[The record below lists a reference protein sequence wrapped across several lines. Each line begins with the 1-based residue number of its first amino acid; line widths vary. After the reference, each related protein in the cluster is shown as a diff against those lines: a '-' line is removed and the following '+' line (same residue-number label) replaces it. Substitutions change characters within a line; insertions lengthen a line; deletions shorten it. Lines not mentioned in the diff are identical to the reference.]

1 MSKLICLDP
10 GHIGGY
16 NRGAYNKYFEGT
28 KMYDFSLMLKEE
40 IERYSDLKAIVTR
53 SSLQDCPSLADRAK
67 MAKNNGAICLLS
79 LHSNACG
86 TESVN
91 RVAIYRSQ
99 AMSKSED
106 LGWKLSNAIVST
118 MNADVPTIPSK
129 SILTRLNSYGT
140 DYYGILRNSTGG
152 SVTASFILEHGF
164 HTNYKQAEWLYQD
177 ANLRKLAI
185 AEAKVLAD
193 YYNGGV
199 QNIKPDKPEQPTI
212 AVTKNHINYTV
223 KAGDSWWKIAANQL
237 GSGARMNDLAA
248 YNGKTINTILHPGN
262 IIKIPVEGSAKPS
275 YKEYT
280 VVKGDSWWV
289 IAKKQMGNGSRY
301 KELAAYNGKST
312 DDVIHPGDVLKVP
325 V

>member
-1 MSKLICLDP
+1 MSTLICLDP

-16 NRGAYNKYFEGT
+16 NRGAYSKYYEGT

-40 IERYSDLKAIVTR
+40 IEKYSNLKAIITR
-53 SSLQDCPSLADRAK
+53 SSVQDCPSLADRAK
-67 MAKNNGAICLLS
+67 MAKKNGALCLLS

-99 AMSKSED
+99 AMPKSED
-106 LGWKLSNAIVST
+106 LGWNLSDAIVAT
-118 MNADVPTIPSK
+118 MNADVPTTPSK

-164 HTNYKQAEWLYQD
+164 HTNYKQAEWLYND
-177 ANLRKLAI
+177 ANLRKLAV
-185 AEAKVLAD
+185 AEAKVLAA
-193 YYNGGV
+193 YYNGGTH
-199 QNIKPDKPEQPTI
+199 NITPEDKPAGETSDS
-212 AVTKNHINYTV
+212 NYINYTV
-223 KAGDSWWKIAANQL
+223 KAGDSWWKIAANHL
-237 GSGARMNDLAA
+237 GAGAKMTYLAGF
-248 YNGKTINTILHPGN
+248 NGKTTSSMLHPGDK
-262 IIKIPVEGSAKPS
+262 IKIPVSPSSKPS

-280 VVKGDSWWV
+280 VVKGDSWWK
-289 IAKKQMGNGSRY
+289 IAKTQMGNGAKY
-301 KELAAYNGKST
+301 GELADFNGVTTSAML
-312 DDVIHPGDVLKVP
+312 HPGDVIKIP